1 MIRKSKSSLAK
12 AVLVIGIAVLGLTAC
27 GSFPTDSGFRATLN
41 QFYGASIG
49 AVDDRF
55 GPPDLVEKKPD
66 GNTTYLWRRIHTVV
80 APFHKGDDLSE
91 PMVTK
96 VRVYGSSVQESKV
109 SGLPYGK
116 RVSDANAETQFC
128 FFVFETN
135 ASQRVI
141 GYEYWGNFCR
151 LPPPAPPPA
160 STPAA
165 K

>member
-1 MIRKSKSSLAK
+1 MRWIYLTL
-12 AVLVIGIAVLGLTAC
+12 AVLLTAC
-27 GSFPTDSGFRATLN
+27 GSIPSDRGFRATLD

-55 GPPDLVEKKPD
+55 GAPDLVEKKPN

-80 APFHKGDDLSE
+80 APFHKGDHLAE
-91 PMVTK
+91 PTVTK
-96 VRVYGSSVQESKV
+96 YRVYGNSVQESQV

-116 RVSDANAETQFC
+116 NVYDANTETQFC
-128 FFVFETN
+128 FFVFETGAN
-135 ASQRVI
+135 QRVI

-151 LPPPAPPPA
+151 LPPPAPPP
-160 STPAA
+160 PVPGA